1 MNDHNAGTRPNTSCL
16 RQFMVCQTNP
26 FGAFTARRGLALTA
40 LTSLMVLTVSFSL
53 VFVSSGAELSPKDLA
68 AAVSAK
74 QQGDAYVRLRLQVKS
89 SGNAA
94 DETLQIQIKERR
106 TKSATDLVYQVL
118 WPQQQKGESVLLHQ
132 DADSSASGTLFT
144 PPDKSQALTASQ
156 LREPFFG
163 SDLSYLDVVEDPL
176 SWTNQAIT
184 GTDVVNG
191 VNCTVLESKPSK
203 GESEY
208 AKVRSWIDP
217 NRLVPMRIEKYL
229 PSGELRVRIDTTRV
243 SNDDK
248 GRPIPANLRVE
259 DPKKGSVTELDGSRI
274 KHNVTFSDT
283 DFTPEGLK
291 QVSAPTT
298 AAE

>member
-1 MNDHNAGTRPNTSCL
+1 MNYCNAYKRLRTSAL
-16 RQFMVCQTNP
+16 TQL
-26 FGAFTARRGLALTA
+26 TAITALTA
-40 LTSLMVLTVSFSL
+40 LTA
-53 VFVSSGAELSPKDLA
+53 FVDASGAELSAKELA
-68 AAVSAK
+68 SAVSAK
-74 QQGDAYVRLRLQVKS
+74 QQGDAYVRLRLQVKP
-89 SGNAA
+89 SGNASE
-94 DETLQIQIKERR
+94 ETLQIQIKERR

-118 WPQQQKGESVLLHQ
+118 WPQTQKGESVLLHQ
-132 DADSSASGTLFT
+132 EAGGPASGTLFT
-144 PPDKSQALTASQ
+144 PPDKSQKLTASE

-163 SDLSYLDVVEDPL
+163 SDLSYLDVIEDPL
-176 SWTNQAIT
+176 SWDNQTIT
-184 GTDVVNG
+184 GTDLVNG

-217 NRLVPMRIEKYL
+217 NRLVLMRIEKYL

-248 GRPIPANLRVE
+248 ARPIPANLTVQN
-259 DPKKGSVTELDGSRI
+259 PKKGSVTELDGSRI
-274 KHNVTFSDT
+274 KHNVTFSDNE
-283 DFTPEGLK
+283 FTPEGLK

>member
-1 MNDHNAGTRPNTSCL
+1 MNYCSARKRL
-16 RQFMVCQTNP
+16 RTAWLNQ
-26 FGAFTARRGLALTA
+26 FTAITALTA
-40 LTSLMVLTVSFSL
+40 LTA
-53 VFVSSGAELSPKDLA
+53 FVDASGAEESAKELA

-74 QQGDAYVRLRLQVKS
+74 QQGDAYVRLRLEVKS
-89 SGNAA
+89 AGNAA
-94 DETLQIQIKERR
+94 AETLQIQIKERR

-118 WPQQQKGESVLLHQ
+118 WPQTRKGESVLLRQ
-132 DADSSASGTLFT
+132 EAGGSASGTTFI
-144 PPDKSQALTASQ
+144 PPDKSQTLTSAQ

-163 SDLSYLDVVEDPL
+163 SDLSYLDVIEDPL
-176 SWTNQAIT
+176 SWDNQTIT

-203 GESEY
+203 GESAY
-208 AKVRSWIDP
+208 AKVRCWVDP
-217 NRLVPMRIEKYL
+217 NRLLLMRIEKYL

-248 GRPIPANLRVE
+248 GRPIPANLTVQ
-259 DPKKGSVTELDGSRI
+259 DPNKGSVTELDGSRI
-274 KHNVTFSDT
+274 KHNVTFNDSE
-283 DFTPEGLK
+283 FTPEGLK

>member
-1 MNDHNAGTRPNTSCL
+1 MNYCNACKRRRTSWL
-16 RQFMVCQTNP
+16 TQL
-26 FGAFTARRGLALTA
+26 TAMTALTA
-40 LTSLMVLTVSFSL
+40 LTA
-53 VFVSSGAELSPKDLA
+53 FVDASAAELSPKDLA
-68 AAVSAK
+68 SAVSAK
-74 QQGDAYVRLRLQVKS
+74 QQGDAYVRLRLQVKP
-89 SGNAA
+89 SGNASE
-94 DETLQIQIKERR
+94 ETLQIQIKERR

-118 WPQQQKGESVLLHQ
+118 WPQTQKGKSVLLHQ
-132 DADSSASGTLFT
+132 EAGGPASGTLFT
-144 PPDKSQALTASQ
+144 PPDKSQKLTASE

-163 SDLSYLDVVEDPL
+163 SDLSYLDVIEDPL
-176 SWTNQAIT
+176 SWDNQTIT

-217 NRLVPMRIEKYL
+217 NRLVLMRIEKYS

-248 GRPIPANLRVE
+248 GRPIPANLTVQN
-259 DPKKGSVTELDGSRI
+259 PKKGSVTELDGSRI
-274 KHNVTFSDT
+274 KHNVTFSDSE
-283 DFTPEGLK
+283 FTPEGLK